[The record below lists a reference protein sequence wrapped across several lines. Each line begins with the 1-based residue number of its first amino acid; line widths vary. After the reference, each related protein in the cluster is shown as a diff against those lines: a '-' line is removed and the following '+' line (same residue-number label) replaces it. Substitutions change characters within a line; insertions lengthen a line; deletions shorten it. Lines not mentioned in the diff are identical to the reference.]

1 MFRKSISGITAILLS
16 LLFVITAFPL
26 YAADNA
32 PVAGFKDVTENKWY
46 AEAVAYVAENGLMT
60 GTSATAFEPSVT
72 LTRAMTVQIL
82 AQIAGA
88 DLTAYTKTEFTD
100 VPAGKWY
107 TSAVAWASENNI
119 ASGISA
125 DTFGY
130 KNPVTREQLALMIC
144 KFADNYKIKNRFP
157 TTIENADGF
166 ADSDR
171 IHDWAKEGV
180 DWAVKCGIIS
190 GMDNN
195 MLDPRG
201 TATRAQAAQIFY
213 NLDYLK
219 ANSYLPPNT
228 ADFDAIEVEDSDK
241 VRILCWGDSLTAGG
255 YPSYLAEMTGLV
267 CRDYGIS
274 GETAEEIAMRQGG
287 LPLYIQPFV
296 IPAAKERVKVL
307 FRDEDMKIVRGLAR
321 QAVNGFSPVTICG
334 VKGHISYDYDDEN
347 FYFTRSDKGPY
358 TEVAVNRL
366 TRVVTR
372 GMSDPKANDV
382 HIIFSGANNYYDY
395 DEYEELHAVQQ
406 RMIDYIGTDRYIII
420 GQTSLYF
427 MPDVGKFNDS
437 LGEIYGDHF
446 VDILDYFLT
455 LDAFEELGIEPT
467 EQDLLDIE
475 AGETPTSFRRDVDH
489 GNSNYH
495 TLLAKKLYEKLIELG
510 YIE

>member
-1 MFRKSISGITAILLS
+1 MKNLFIKLSAFLLAV
-16 LLFVITAFPL
+16 LFTVSALPL

-32 PVAGFKDVTENKWY
+32 PVAGFIDVTENKWY
-46 AEAVAYVAENGLMT
+46 AEAVTYVAENGLMT
-60 GTSATAFEPSVT
+60 GTTETTFAPSAN

-82 AQIAGA
+82 AKIAEA
-88 DLTAYTKTEFTD
+88 DLTVFTNTKFSD

-107 TSAVAWASENNI
+107 TSAVAWADENGVAN
-119 ASGISA
+119 GTGELFQPG
-125 DTFGY
+125 D
-130 KNPVTREQLALMIC
+130 PVTREQLAQMIY
-144 KFADNYKIKNRFP
+144 KFAEKYKIKNRFP

-166 ADSDR
+166 ADADR
-171 IHDWAKEGV
+171 IHSWAKEGV
-180 DWAVKCGIIS
+180 DWAVKCGMIS
-190 GMDNN
+190 GIGDNK
-195 MLDPRG
+195 LDPRG

-219 ANSYLPPNT
+219 DNSYLPPDT

-241 VRILCWGDSLTAGG
+241 VRILCWGDSLTSNG

-296 IPAAKERVKVL
+296 IPAAKERVRVI
-307 FRDEDMKIVRGLAR
+307 FRDEDMKIVRGLGR
-321 QAVNGFSPVTICG
+321 QDVSGFSPVTICG

-372 GMSDPKANDV
+372 GMSDPKSNDV

-406 RMIDYIGTDRYIII
+406 RMIDYIGTDRYIVI
-420 GQTSLYF
+420 GQTSLYY
-427 MPDVGKFNDS
+427 MSDVGKFNDS
-437 LGEIYGDHF
+437 LGEIYGEHF

-467 EQDLLDIE
+467 EQDLIDIE
-475 AGETPTSFRRDVDH
+475 MGETPTSFRRDVDH

>member
-1 MFRKSISGITAILLS
+1 MKALLTKLSAIMLAA
-16 LLFVITAFPL
+16 LFAVSALPL

-32 PVAGFKDVTENKWY
+32 SIAGFKDVTENKWY
-46 AEAVAYVAENGLMT
+46 ANAVAYVAENKIMT
-60 GTSATAFEPSVT
+60 GTTATTFEPST
-72 LTRAMTVQIL
+72 NLTRAMSVQIL
-82 AQIAGA
+82 AQIANA
-88 DLTAYTKTEFTD
+88 DLTSYTATKFTD

-107 TSAVAWASENNI
+107 TSAVAWADENGVANGTGKLFLPGD
-119 ASGISA
+119 S
-125 DTFGY
+125 
-130 KNPVTREQLALMIC
+130 VTREQLALMIC
-144 KFADNYKIKNRFP
+144 KFANKYKIKNRFP
-157 TTIENADGF
+157 TTYENADGF
-166 ADSDR
+166 ADSDH

-195 MLDPRG
+195 ILNPRG

-219 ANSYLPPNT
+219 DNSYLPPDT
-228 ADFDAIEVEDSDK
+228 ADFDAIEVEESDK
-241 VRILCWGDSLTAGG
+241 VRILCWGDSLTANGF
-255 YPSYLAEMTGLV
+255 PRYLADLTGLV

-334 VKGHISYDYDDEN
+334 VKGQISYDYDDEN
-347 FYFTRSDKGPY
+347 FYFTRTDKEPY

-372 GMSDPKANDV
+372 GMSDPKTNDV

-420 GQTSLYF
+420 GQTCLYY
-427 MPDVGKFNDS
+427 MPGVDKFNDS
-437 LGEIYGDHF
+437 LGEIYGEHF
-446 VDILDYFLT
+446 VDIMDHFLT

-467 EQDLLDIE
+467 EQDLIDIE
-475 AGETPTSFRRDVDH
+475 MGETPTSFRHDIDH
-489 GNSNYH
+489 GNSYYH
-495 TLLAKKLYEKLIELG
+495 TLLANQLYKKLIELG